1 MVLFRRQGP
10 HALAQADL
18 ELTGYSGT
26 CHSLSAPASHVL
38 GLKGC
43 APVSGSNRLG
53 GGMKKKGQRLGY
65 PRTAASLPRS
75 LAMVGALL
83 WQASLSNSS
92 LRHLKN
98 SFRLLV
104 LHPRLVID
112 FLKLVRDGSFLPSV
126 RL

>member
-26 CHSLSAPASHVL
+26 CHNLPASAPHVL
-38 GLKGC
+38 GLKGY
-43 APVSGSNRLG
+43 ATVPGSNRLR

-75 LAMVGALL
+75 LAMVGALP
-83 WQASLSNSS
+83 WQSWPSKEQLQIAGPAPQT
-92 LRHLKN
+92 RQ
-98 SFRLLV
+98 RL
-104 LHPRLVID
+104 PDTR
-112 FLKLVRDGSFLPSV
+112 
-126 RL
+126 